1 MHFIHKTQLSKLCKY
16 IYIYILYNI
25 YRMLIYSRYT
35 FRESIV
41 EIKTNTEVIIKKSRL
56 KIFFISLH

>member
-1 MHFIHKTQLSKLCKY
+1 
-16 IYIYILYNI
+16 
-25 YRMLIYSRYT
+25 MLIYSRYT